1 MARGTLTLKA
11 SASHAGFTVHKNKIY
26 DEIFCFADDQ
36 AKRDEWISIFR
47 GMGVAT
53 FDSGALYKRENK

>member
-1 MARGTLTLKA
+1 LIL
-11 SASHAGFTVHKNKIY
+11 TVHKNKIY
-26 DEIFCFADDQ
+26 DEICSFADDQ

-53 FDSGALYKRENK
+53 FDSGARYKREKK